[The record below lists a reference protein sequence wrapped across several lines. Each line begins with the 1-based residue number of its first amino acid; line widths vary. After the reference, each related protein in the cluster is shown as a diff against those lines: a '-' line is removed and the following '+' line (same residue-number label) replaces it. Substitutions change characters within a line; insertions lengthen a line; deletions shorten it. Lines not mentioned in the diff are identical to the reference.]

1 MEQEDKNLHA
11 QQPDEAQTPAKQPE
25 PKGYEA
31 YLSLFDLVRML
42 AVITLMFVFFF
53 RVNGVS
59 GSSMYPTLVD
69 KDYLVL
75 ESNFLYRNARQGD
88 IVVLY
93 TPPFSDNDELLVKR
107 VIAVGGQTV
116 DIDFNAGVVY
126 VDGQALDE
134 SYTFEPTYLSYAE
147 YGKALDYPVTVPEG
161 ELFVMGDNRN
171 HSEDSRFSDVGCVK
185 KEAVLGK
192 VLRRDWRPGLAQ
204 IRSNIMKQE
213 ANSEATMNIQWYPG
227 HMTKTRRMIEADVK
241 LVDAVCEILDARIP
255 LASRNPD
262 IDAICGTK
270 PRMIILNRID
280 MADPA
285 MTKRW
290 AEHFR
295 AKGYSVLQTDC
306 KTKKGISGFVPA
318 VRELLAEK
326 LVRYAE
332 KGQVG
337 RPLKLMIVGI
347 PNVGKSTFINQVAG
361 RKGAKAENRPG
372 VTRGKQWITVDQG
385 LLLLDTPGILWP
397 KFEDPEVG
405 MRLAYTGAVKEDVID
420 TETLACHF
428 MELLAKFYP
437 QTLLE
442 RYKLEAPEGA
452 DGYDLLQLA
461 GKKRGYL
468 VSGGEVNTERMAK
481 ALMDDYRS
489 GKLGRLTLESPEE
502 QNA

>member
-69 KDYLVL
+69 
-75 ESNFLYRNARQGD
+75 RNARQGD

-192 VLRRDWRPGLAQ
+192 VLLVIFPGRQTNELGTVTGGRDWHR
-204 IRSNIMKQE
+204 
-213 ANSEATMNIQWYPG
+213 
-227 HMTKTRRMIEADVK
+227 
-241 LVDAVCEILDARIP
+241 
-255 LASRNPD
+255 
-262 IDAICGTK
+262 
-270 PRMIILNRID
+270 
-280 MADPA
+280 
-285 MTKRW
+285 
-290 AEHFR
+290 F
-295 AKGYSVLQTDC
+295 
-306 KTKKGISGFVPA
+306 
-318 VRELLAEK
+318 
-326 LVRYAE
+326 
-332 KGQVG
+332 
-337 RPLKLMIVGI
+337 
-347 PNVGKSTFINQVAG
+347 
-361 RKGAKAENRPG
+361 
-372 VTRGKQWITVDQG
+372 
-385 LLLLDTPGILWP
+385 
-397 KFEDPEVG
+397 
-405 MRLAYTGAVKEDVID
+405 GAV
-420 TETLACHF
+420 
-428 MELLAKFYP
+428 
-437 QTLLE
+437 
-442 RYKLEAPEGA
+442 
-452 DGYDLLQLA
+452 
-461 GKKRGYL
+461 
-468 VSGGEVNTERMAK
+468 S
-481 ALMDDYRS
+481 
-489 GKLGRLTLESPEE
+489 
-502 QNA
+502 